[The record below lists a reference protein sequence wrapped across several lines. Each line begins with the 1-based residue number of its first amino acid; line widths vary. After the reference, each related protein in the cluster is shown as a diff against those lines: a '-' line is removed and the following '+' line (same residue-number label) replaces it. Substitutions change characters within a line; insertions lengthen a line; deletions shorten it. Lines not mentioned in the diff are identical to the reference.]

1 MHILLVIIFSGIIW
15 SLDMLFVWGILQVLL
30 QEMLPFFHPV
40 YFRVDISFW
49 EEPGKGGLVRGIH
62 KVDVI
67 NGVKFEI

>member
-1 MHILLVIIFSGIIW
+1 
-15 SLDMLFVWGILQVLL
+15 
-30 QEMLPFFHPV
+30 MLPFFHPV

-49 EEPGKGGLVRGIH
+49 EEPGKGGLVQGIH

>member
-1 MHILLVIIFSGIIW
+1 M
-15 SLDMLFVWGILQVLL
+15 WGILQVLL